1 MSAPVLA
8 SRPILDTRAVSQ
20 GLLRPAEPEV
30 ALNTGLYSSA
40 GQATAGYRSA
50 KYTTNEWHQG
60 NYSSYFAA
68 LTDLENAEVLRR
80 ESKKLTSETQASTQ
94 TAQANATR
102 MLGER
107 LQELHA
113 WKSEL
118 QRLIEALR
126 AETDLLLAQK
136 RRLES
141 ALNATETPQLIATDN
156 LQCRERRVGS
166 DLVKDDVEVEL
177 LKELDLIHSVQELLK
192 RTLAQAVSQV
202 RSNRTIKSTLEMDWS
217 DKYEAYSIDDKCGR
231 HNSKCTETQRHPSS
245 VKFQDSLSTPETW
258 NKFTEDNIKL
268 GENEQMASAN
278 LRALIDKVLQDTA
291 EDLRAQCADVDK
303 AFAKRCEEMSDAKF
317 RLEHHLNQI
326 LEQISAQEK
335 NIVEL
340 QQAIRDKEAPL
351 KVAETR
357 LYRRSFRPNMELCRD
372 PVQFRLVSEV
382 GEITESIESLQKK
395 LEEAKQSLSS
405 MEDTRM
411 SLEKEIGNKKN
422 SLFIDRDKCMTHRTR
437 YPPVSRLL
445 GY

>member
-1 MSAPVLA
+1 MCIQDLNCNKPC
-8 SRPILDTRAVSQ
+8 
-20 GLLRPAEPEV
+20 PEV

-80 ESKKLTSETQASTQ
+80 ESKKLTSETRASTQ

-118 QRLIEALR
+118 QRLIEALT

-177 LKELDLIHSVQELLK
+177 LKA
-192 RTLAQAVSQV
+192 LAPLTPNWNKQV
-202 RSNRTIKSTLEMDWS
+202 ANRAIKSTLEMDWS

-268 GENEQMASAN
+268 GENEQMVSAN

-411 SLEKEIGNKKN
+411 ALEKEIGNKKN

-437 YPPVSRLL
+437 YPPVNRLL